1 MDWRR
6 DGDGDEDGND
16 MFLPLLLSTCDSGN
30 NGICNEDDDNGSGN
44 GGSSSGSSRGW
55 YFQDCLKDFIWNIE
69 QFLWT
74 LRQEI
79 IRAQHNKGGV
89 DLSGTGAL
97 VGDNDFSPTENREN
111 AGHKAAIEAAEGALN
126 ENDLGEDDCEDIDDT
141 LFRTMNRRVPK
152 AYNWYANFNEQTSTA
167 LPRLAKQ
174 FYKDQMTVPA
184 NDGQQPLKLFN
195 KAKH

>member
-1 MDWRR
+1 MASEGRILKKPWQNSIDELKA
-6 DGDGDEDGND
+6 EDGNFKTALEVF
-16 MFLPLLLSTCDSGN
+16 M
-30 NGICNEDDDNGSGN
+30 
-44 GGSSSGSSRGW
+44 
-55 YFQDCLKDFIWNIE
+55 WNIE
-69 QFLWT
+69 QFPWT
-74 LRQEI
+74 LGQEI
-79 IRAQHNKGGV
+79 IQAQCNEGTV
-89 DLSGTGAL
+89 DLSRAGAL
-97 VGDNDFSPTENREN
+97 VGINDFTPTENREN